1 MKLLSYDPRKL
12 TGEILWK
19 DKIYLLSEEVCL
31 GCGVDMVKDVPE
43 EKLPVLI
50 EKSREYFCR
59 SYLYAQIASH
69 LKTAKGYYDKLIS
82 KGFPRDVAASAVERA
97 REEGYIND
105 ASFAESYIRTHG
117 GNKGVYRLKNEL
129 KQKGVPSDI
138 IEEAL
143 KEMRTDPEEMFCI
156 AEKIAKTVPEGPT
169 KRSKVYAKLLRRGY
183 PYEEISS
190 ALSRLFSDDE
200 F

>member
-1 MKLLSYDPRKL
+1 MKLLSYDPHKL

-31 GCGVDMVKDVPE
+31 GCGVDIVKDVPE

-59 SYLYAQIASH
+59 TYLYNQIASY
-69 LKTAKGYYDKLIS
+69 LKTAKGYYDKLVS
-82 KGFPRDVAASAVERA
+82 KGFPRDIAASAVEKA
-97 REEGYIND
+97 IEEGYIND

-117 GNKGVYRLKNEL
+117 ANKGVYRLKNEL
-129 KQKGVPSDI
+129 KQKGVPSQI
-138 IEEAL
+138 VEEAL
-143 KEMRTDPEEMFCI
+143 KDLQTDPEEILRI
-156 AEKIAKTVPEGPT
+156 AEKLARSVPDGPT
-169 KRSKVYAKLLRRGY
+169 KKSKVYAKLARRGY
-183 PYEEISS
+183 PYEEISA

-200 F
+200 I